1 MNKCE
6 HCGTET
12 ENGPNPDPYLQ
23 EIAEEIVMVVLCD
36 TCYRDRRQEI

>member
-6 HCGTET
+6 CCGIET

-23 EIAEEIVMVVLCD
+23 EIADKIVMVVLCD
-36 TCYRDRRQEI
+36 MCYKDRCQDI